1 MTRKL
6 EITVDELADA
16 LEKWERA
23 SKEGDWPERSDA
35 DRHRDNAEYVFEL
48 ICKKRGADGK

>member
-1 MTRKL
+1 MARNL

-16 LEKWERA
+16 LEEWERA